1 MATYL
6 VETYVRRTQAKD
18 ARGLGRRARAAA
30 RKLSQN
36 GVAVRHIRTTL
47 LPGDETCLGRT
58 YRAGQSFV
66 DRGDEVVHTALN
78 RGTENAEFWVTY
90 LVPGEP
96 GAPARLDEPSA
107 GTCPF

>member
-6 VETYVRRTQAKD
+6 VETYVRRTQAQA

-47 LPGDETCLGRT
+47 LPGDETCFHLFEAPSRDAVAEAC
-58 YRAGQSFV
+58 RLAGLETP
-66 DRGDEVVHTALN
+66 RI
-78 RGTENAEFWVTY
+78 
-90 LVPGEP
+90 VPAIE
-96 GAPARLDEPSA
+96 
-107 GTCPF
+107 

>member
-36 GVAVRHIRTTL
+36 GVAVRHIQTTL
-47 LPGDETCLGRT
+47 LPGDETGFHLFEASSRDAVGEACRL
-58 YRAGQSFV
+58 AGLETP
-66 DRGDEVVHTALN
+66 RI
-78 RGTENAEFWVTY
+78 
-90 LVPGEP
+90 VPAIE
-96 GAPARLDEPSA
+96 
-107 GTCPF
+107 